1 MHERNLVIDYT
12 AERKRDRGKGDAA
25 RLHTRPVEEVVE
37 QLYLCVG
44 GLEEHGVV
52 MRERFGVQLCGVV
65 HERLQGVALGQGG
78 VLEVVRDDGEEL
90 VFRRIHLV
98 QFAIAPTLQADQ
110 QHGQHKQDDKDRPDQ
125 DGREEDKPP
134 IGLHGLVAT
143 VQAEDLRVVLL
154 AFVADAIL
162 DHLSLVAL
170 SSHAVAAV

>member
-1 MHERNLVIDYT
+1 M
-12 AERKRDRGKGDAA
+12 
-25 RLHTRPVEEVVE
+25 
-37 QLYLCVG
+37 
-44 GLEEHGVV
+44 
-52 MRERFGVQLCGVV
+52 
-65 HERLQGVALGQGG
+65 
-78 VLEVVRDDGEEL
+78 RDDGEEL
-90 VFRRIHLV
+90 VLRRIHLT
-98 QFAIAPTLQADQ
+98 QFTVTPTLQADQ
-110 QHGQHKQDDKDRPDQ
+110 QHGQHKQDDEDRPDQ